1 MNFIKNEVLSVKIK
15 NLSIM
20 LIGNLLIVLA
30 INMFITPANLYT
42 GGLTGIAQLII

>member
-30 INMFITPANLYT
+30 IN
-42 GGLTGIAQLII
+42 